1 MEQQQNDIEH
11 TDNQSVSILE
21 NANSVTGTGVEM
33 VQFATSNCEPPAF
46 QKSQI
51 SGLNWRIALISS
63 NRNEIF
69 EKLKLDWILK
79 AFRHPNLVLTDIV
92 FEKAIQWE
100 ITNPMQLT
108 NYILEKEGVSERISP
123 RHFYKMVFCNP
134 LIDTSL
140 KLNAIISMLKA
151 VKSPTKFLDNFLEPM
166 YRYLYDEKYKR
177 EVDKFIKARKQLDV
191 SWSKQRLMREYLEL
205 SVEYSGA
212 LKLPESCTLISR
224 RRDLRGEGLK
234 MRHCIID
241 YWKNVVE
248 KKYFVIHMQ
257 EPEPLT
263 FLIANFKRTRY
274 FTFEAVSGVENSPPT
289 HKALSIMGK
298 YLSEESNQ
306 QFFRENAQIMDTCL
320 SERSEIQEILNTL

>member
-1 MEQQQNDIEH
+1 MAEPQNNIERAE
-11 TDNQSVSILE
+11 ILCLPE
-21 NANSVTGTGVEM
+21 LTNANSEAETGVEM
-33 VQFATSNCEPPAF
+33 VQFTSSNCELPKHK
-46 QKSQI
+46 KSQI

-63 NRNEIF
+63 NRNELF
-69 EKLKLDWILK
+69 EKLKIDWILK
-79 AFRHPNLVLTDIV
+79 AFRHPSLVLTDIV
-92 FEKAIQWE
+92 FEKAIQRE
-100 ITNPMQLT
+100 ITNPLQLT
-108 NYILEKEGVSERISP
+108 NYILQNEGVSVRISP
-123 RHFYKMVFCNP
+123 KHFYKMVLCSP
-134 LIDTSL
+134 YIDTTL
-140 KLNAIISMLKA
+140 KLNAIICMLKA

-177 EVDKFIKARKQLDV
+177 EVDKFIKARKQLNV
-191 SWSKQRLMREYLEL
+191 SWSKERLMREYLEL
-205 SVEYSGA
+205 SVEYSGT
-212 LKLPESCTLISR
+212 LKLPESCTLISH

-289 HKALSIMGK
+289 HKALTIMGR

>member
-1 MEQQQNDIEH
+1 MEQQQTNIEL
-11 TDNQSVSILE
+11 IE
-21 NANSVTGTGVEM
+21 NLCLPELAATNFASEAGVEM
-33 VQFATSNCEPPAF
+33 VKFVDSNCKPPAF

-63 NRNEIF
+63 NKNEIF

-92 FEKAIQWE
+92 FEKAIQRE
-100 ITNPMQLT
+100 ITSPLQLT
-108 NYILEKEGVSERISP
+108 NYILEKEGVCGRISP
-123 RHFYKMVFCNP
+123 KHFYKMVLCSP
-134 LIDTSL
+134 YIDTPL
-140 KLNAIISMLKA
+140 KLNAIISLLKA

-191 SWSKQRLMREYLEL
+191 SWSKERLMREYLEL
-205 SVEYSGA
+205 SVEYSGT
-212 LKLPESCTLISR
+212 LKLPESCTLISH
-224 RRDLRGEGLK
+224 RRDLKGEGLK

-289 HKALSIMGK
+289 HKALGIMGR

>member
-21 NANSVTGTGVEM
+21 NANSVTGTCVEI
-33 VQFATSNCEPPAF
+33 VQFTSSNCEL
-46 QKSQI
+46 QKHSKGQVN
-51 SGLNWRIALISS
+51 SLNWRIALISS
-63 NRNEIF
+63 NRNELF
-69 EKLKLDWILK
+69 EKLKIDWIIK
-79 AFRHPNLVLTDIV
+79 AFRHPHLVLTDTV

-100 ITNPMQLT
+100 ITNPLQLT
-108 NYILEKEGVSERISP
+108 NYILENEGVSELISP
-123 RHFYKMVFCNP
+123 KHFYKMVLCSP
-134 LIDTSL
+134 YIDTPL
-140 KLNAIISMLKA
+140 KWNAIICMLKA

-191 SWSKQRLMREYLEL
+191 SWSKERLMREYLEL
-205 SVEYSGA
+205 SVEYSGT
-212 LKLPESCTLISR
+212 LKLPESCTLISH
-224 RRDLRGEGLK
+224 RRDLKGEGLK

-241 YWKNVVE
+241 DWKNVVE

-289 HKALSIMGK
+289 HKALSIMGR